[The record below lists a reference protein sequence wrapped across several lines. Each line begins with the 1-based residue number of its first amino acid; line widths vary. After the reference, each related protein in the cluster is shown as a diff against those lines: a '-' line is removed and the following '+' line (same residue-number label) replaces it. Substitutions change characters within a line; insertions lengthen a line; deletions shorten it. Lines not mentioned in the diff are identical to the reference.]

1 MVVSMEYKFFAMRLD
16 AARIVF
22 GTIAYSG
29 CEIRNKYTKLMYRLI
44 DVCQTLYTQTMLNFL
59 LLSIAIN
66 RK

>member
-1 MVVSMEYKFFAMRLD
+1 MVVSMEYKFFYD

-44 DVCQTLYTQTMLNFL
+44 DVCQTFHMSNNVKFL
-59 LLSIAIN
+59 TAN
-66 RK
+66 RN